1 MTARS
6 DDPGVSPETAPAA
19 AAGGEIWDTW
29 EELLL
34 AAAVKRHGTAS
45 WDTVAMEMQK
55 RCTSAADARFT
66 PSGCRLR
73 FRLLHRRFAAGA
85 ENGGGGGGGDDDEDP
100 DATVADEW
108 VEELRK
114 LRVAELRREVERH
127 DLSIG

>member
-6 DDPGVSPETAPAA
+6 DDPGVSPGTSA
-19 AAGGEIWDTW
+19 AAGGEIWGTW

-34 AAAVKRHGTAS
+34 ACAVRRHGTAS
-45 WDTVAMEMQK
+45 WDSVAMEVQS
-55 RCTSAADARFT
+55 RCPAAAAPRLT
-66 PSGCRLR
+66 PTGCRLH

-85 ENGGGGGGGDDDEDP
+85 GDVDEDP
-100 DATVADEW
+100 DAAAADGW

-114 LRVAELRREVERH
+114 LRVAELRREVERY

>member
-6 DDPGVSPETAPAA
+6 DDPGVSPGTSA
-19 AAGGEIWDTW
+19 AAGGEIWGTW

-34 AAAVKRHGTAS
+34 ACAVQRHGTAS
-45 WDTVAMEMQK
+45 WDSVAMEVQS
-55 RCTSAADARFT
+55 RCPAPAAARLT
-66 PSGCRLR
+66 PTGCRLR

-85 ENGGGGGGGDDDEDP
+85 ENGGDEDP
-100 DATVADEW
+100 DAAAAEEW

-114 LRVAELRREVERH
+114 LRVAELRREVERY